1 MNIEDIALLTGLMT
15 IPFMLLF
22 LRKQLFKKQVFIFLL
37 VISIILTL
45 IESIEV
51 YYSNNVNFNI
61 FLFCPLYD
69 LIILYPFLWFFRK
82 IKKRNPK
89 DAPRQFIP
97 YDDGLWSD
105 RLFDMA
111 MISFWLI
118 IPLALLAYY
127 K

>member
-1 MNIEDIALLTGLMT
+1 VNIEDIALLTGLMT

-61 FLFCPLYD
+61 FLLCPLYD
-69 LIILYPFLWFFRK
+69 LIILYPFLWLFRK
-82 IKKRNPK
+82 IKKREPK

-105 RLFDMA
+105 RLFYMA

>member
-1 MNIEDIALLTGLMT
+1 MNIENIVFIIGLMT

-22 LRKQLFKKQVFIFLL
+22 FRKLLFKKRLIIFSISL
-37 VISIILTL
+37 VLTIIGSIQ
-45 IESIEV
+45 V
-51 YYSNNVNFNI
+51 YYSNNINFCI
-61 FLFCPLYD
+61 FLFFPLYD
-69 LIILYPFLWFFRK
+69 LIILYPFLWLFRK
-82 IKKRNPK
+82 IKKRDPK

-97 YDDGLWSD
+97 YDDGLWFD

-127 K
+127 KK

>member
-1 MNIEDIALLTGLMT
+1 MNIEEIALLTALIT

-22 LRKQLFKKQVFIFLL
+22 LRKQLFKKKVFGFLL

-69 LIILYPFLWFFRK
+69 LIILYPFLWFLKK

-89 DAPRQFIP
+89 NAHRKFIP
-97 YDDGLWSD
+97 YNDGLWSD

-111 MISFWLI
+111 MLTFWLI
-118 IPLALLAYY
+118 IPLTLLAYY

>member
-22 LRKQLFKKQVFIFLL
+22 LRKLLFKKRLIIFSISL
-37 VISIILTL
+37 VLTIIGSIQ
-45 IESIEV
+45 V
-51 YYSNNVNFNI
+51 YYSNNINFCI